1 MRAFLSFPDCGEP
14 AAPASDCFAQRNHDT
29 SPTHTKHMSM
39 NSSNWNHL
47 RAWLLAP
54 ACVLLTASVCRPQTA
69 PASSVAN
76 PPAEEKGPIPVATSP
91 APETE
96 SEPVKL
102 SPFEVSADQAKG
114 YFTPNTVAGTRLQNN
129 IGDIPSSVTVI
140 DRQQIED
147 TNSQNINDIMLY
159 EANTEGSHTFTPVT
173 GFTESGGYLTDA
185 LAGSNDGGVESGI
198 GGATTL
204 SSRVRGLGTPD
215 NEVDN
220 FYGLYRIPFDTYNV
234 QSVEIDRGPNS
245 LMFGAGSAAGIVNAT
260 SSEAQLNKFSGDAS
274 LQGSSF
280 GGFRET
286 ADLNI
291 PLIRNHVAL
300 YLAQE
305 FTSVGFQR
313 QPSSDLTRRQ
323 YATITIDPFKSHK
336 TKITASAE
344 FWNNYAN
351 DENTLMPYDYVTPW
365 IAAGKPVMNPTT
377 DMVTYLATGKNIGPY
392 VSSTTSPLYVP
403 GEPVG
408 TSQLTTITSSLFAP
422 GIAFESNHLTEFY
435 ANGQELYAFQPG
447 QTLGSPNGGITPS
460 QTQSTYTPA
469 GQIVYQS
476 AITQSTNLPIPG
488 VGTPG
493 APGGYASWQEPAV
506 ASSSI
511 YNWQN
516 GPNLLS
522 SDYTQSRARTYHFD
536 FQQQI
541 LPGLNADVAFFR
553 QEFHDME
560 DDLYANHI
568 PLKLF
573 VDTNSYLLNGAPN
586 AYSGSTYVQD
596 ESSNVG
602 GYQRP
607 ETNQNWRAMLEYSL
621 NLEDKVPNWLK
632 WLGHHRFMAE
642 ASTHDDVAQV
652 VYFRSVVNGG
662 DGSWASN
669 LYQLNNNPAIPGNY
683 NIVQNS
689 NAPWRNQYVSAP
701 GSVAATAAP
710 GLTGSPG
717 YGSPT
722 SFNVTTYNYVTNQWG
737 TSGLNQLAVGTYYY
751 GSLAFQP
758 WTENVQDQKTYYWQ
772 SSFWKDRIIGSM
784 GINDDVVKNRTV
796 MPPPNSSYG
805 STSNNPGLFE
815 YTNGQINPIYKYN
828 ETPWNPVSI
837 NGVEQ
842 SLGEV
847 GGNTYS
853 EGFVIKP
860 FQGWSA
866 IDRASENG
874 NIAAAL
880 ARSLGFTF
888 NKSDNFNPPAGTYTD
903 LFGNPLQK
911 PQGTE
916 KDYGLEVATPDKK
929 LYLRMT
935 WYRSNNEN
943 NTTGVSTTI
952 TSRTRYVDQNE
963 LFNWA
968 TTVVEMRNG
977 EDPTNVNFGNTSV
990 YPLTQTEENQ
1000 ISALTELPYNYA
1012 TGVSPSGGYLNV
1024 QPTNTTTS
1032 GGNDIELTYN
1042 PMPNWTI
1049 KVAGGR
1055 QDAKISSVDSQA
1067 KAYIA
1072 VRLPYWMAASA
1083 PDYPN
1088 VITNY
1093 LNKGASSNLYVGQF
1107 WNSYGYDSNTS
1118 SSGGPNGGAQT
1129 VSYYYG
1135 NAVGIPLAVEE
1146 AAQGTDVPGES
1157 KYSGRLLTNY
1167 TIVTGPL
1174 KNFGAGAGLR
1184 WISSAIQGYYG
1195 NTAASALNASGQV
1208 AADNLNEPIYT
1219 PAMMHV
1225 DAWLSYAFKLPW
1237 EDGKIRCKVQ
1247 LNVSDLTSSGYLL
1260 PIQYNLDGSP
1270 ASYRIIP
1277 PRQFALTTS
1286 FHF

>member
-1 MRAFLSFPDCGEP
+1 MKVPVWLPRPSRLRLAACALLATSAAWAQSAPTDTTPVASAPPAAAPVAPGADAA
-14 AAPASDCFAQRNHDT
+14 AAPA
-29 SPTHTKHMSM
+29 
-39 NSSNWNHL
+39 
-47 RAWLLAP
+47 
-54 ACVLLTASVCRPQTA
+54 
-69 PASSVAN
+69 
-76 PPAEEKGPIPVATSP
+76 
-91 APETE
+91 
-96 SEPVKL
+96 VKL
-102 SPFEVSADQAKG
+102 TPFEVDADAAKG
-114 YFTPNTVAGTRLQNN
+114 YFTPNTVGGTRLNNN

-140 DRQQIED
+140 DKQQIED

-185 LAGSNDGGVESGI
+185 LAGSNDGGVEGGI
-198 GGATTL
+198 GGSTTL
-204 SSRVRGLGTPD
+204 SSRVRGLGAPD

-245 LMFGAGSAAGIVNAT
+245 LMFGAGSAAGIVNA
-260 SSEAQLNKFSGDAS
+260 SSSQAQLDKLSGDAS
-274 LQGSSF
+274 VQASSW
-280 GGFRET
+280 GGVRET
-286 ADLNI
+286 SDLNI
-291 PLIRNHVAL
+291 PLLRNHVAL

-305 FTSVGFQR
+305 YTAEGFQR
-313 QPSSDLTRRQ
+313 QPSADLTRRQ
-323 YATITIDPFKSHK
+323 YATLTIDPFKSHR

-365 IAAGKPVMNPTT
+365 LAAGKPMMNPLT
-377 DMVTYLATGKNIGPY
+377 DTVTYLATGKTEGPY

-408 TSQLTTITSSLFAP
+408 TGQLTTLTSSLFAP

-435 ANGQELYAFQPG
+435 ANGQQLYAFQPG
-447 QTLGSPNGGITPS
+447 QTLGSPNGGITPA
-460 QTQSTYTPA
+460 QTPATYTAA
-469 GQIVYQS
+469 GQIINQS
-476 AITQSTNLPIPG
+476 AITQSTSLPIPG
-488 VGTPG
+488 VGSVG
-493 APGGYASWQEPAV
+493 APGGYAAWQQPAV
-506 ASSSI
+506 SSMSI

-536 FQQQI
+536 FQQEI
-541 LPGLNADVAFFR
+541 LPNLNADVAFFR
-553 QEFHDME
+553 QEFHDFE

-573 VDTNSYLLNGAPN
+573 VDTNSYLLNGQPN
-586 AYSGSTYVQD
+586 AYAGSTYVQD

-621 NLEDKVPNWLK
+621 DLRDKVPSWLK

-642 ASTHDDVAQV
+642 ASTHDDVSQV
-652 VYFRSVVNGG
+652 VYFRYVVNGG
-662 DGSWASN
+662 DGSYASN
-669 LYQLNNNPAIPGNY
+669 LYQLNNTPAIPGNY

-689 NAPWRNQYVSAP
+689 VAPWRNQYVSAP
-701 GSVAATAAP
+701 GSTVATAAP

-722 SFNVTTYNYVTNQWG
+722 NFNVTTYNYSTGQWV
-737 TSGLNQLAVGTYYY
+737 TSGLKQLAVGTYYY

-758 WTENVQDQKTYYWQ
+758 WSENVQDQKTYYWQ
-772 SSFWKDRIIGSM
+772 SFFWNDRIVGSL
-784 GINDDVVKNRTV
+784 GINDDIVKNRTV
-796 MPPPNSSYG
+796 APPPNAPVG
-805 STSNNPGLFE
+805 ATSNNPGLVE
-815 YTNGQINPIYKYN
+815 YIGGILNPAFKYN
-828 ETPWNPVSI
+828 VTPWNPVSI

-847 GGNTYS
+847 GGNTFS

-860 FQGWSA
+860 FESWA
-866 IDRASENG
+866 TIDRAADQG
-874 NIAAAL
+874 NLL
-880 ARSLGFTF
+880 AGFIRTVGFTF

-903 LFGNPLQK
+903 LFGNPLPK
-911 PQGTE
+911 PTGNE
-916 KDYGLEVATPDKK
+916 KDYGLEIATPDKK

-935 WYRSNNEN
+935 WYRSSSEN
-943 NTTGVSTTI
+943 NTTGVSSTI

-968 TTVVEMRNG
+968 TTVVELRSG
-977 EDPTNVNFGNTSV
+977 QDPTNVNFGNQSV
-990 YPLTQTEENQ
+990 TPLTQAQENQ
-1000 ISALTELPYNYA
+1000 ISALTQLPYNYA

-1032 GGNDIELTYN
+1032 GGTDVELTYN
-1042 PMPNWTI
+1042 PTPNWTI
-1049 KVAGGR
+1049 KVTGGR
-1055 QDAKISSVDSQA
+1055 QDAKLSAVDSQA
-1067 KAYIA
+1067 KAYLA
-1072 VRLPYWMAASA
+1072 VRLPYWQAVGAA
-1083 PDYPN
+1083 DFPN

-1093 LNKGASSNLYVGQF
+1093 HGAGTSSLLYVGNF
-1107 WNSYGYDSNTS
+1107 WNSYGYDSAVPL
-1118 SSGGPNGGAQT
+1118 SGGINGGPTRVQD
-1129 VSYYYG
+1129 YFQ

-1146 AAQGTDVPGES
+1146 AAQGTNVPGES
-1157 KYSGRLLTNY
+1157 KYSWRLLTNY
-1167 TIVTGPL
+1167 TIATGPL
-1174 KNFGAGAGLR
+1174 RNLGVGGGLR

-1195 NTAASALNASGQV
+1195 DQANLNAAGQV
-1208 AADNLNEPIYT
+1208 AADNLNEPIYSS
-1219 PAMMHV
+1219 AMLHA
-1225 DAWLSYAFKLPW
+1225 DAWISYAFKLPW
-1237 EDGKIRCKVQ
+1237 DQGRIRGKVQ
-1247 LNVSDLTSSGYLL
+1247 LNVSDLTSNGYLL